1 MCEINP
7 LSNNE
12 YIKEDAELFFRN
24 AATII
29 KLESGYI
36 DYIMIEKLFSLAVK
50 MRNAEK
56 FIEKFI
62 QILYEADINNER
74 IAEFLQSISMNVAV
88 LSIISE
94 EIESKEKFQEVYDI
108 IYSEAEKLI

>member
-12 YIKEDAELFFRN
+12 YIKEEAELFFRN

-29 KLESGYI
+29 KLENSYI

-50 MRNAEK
+50 MRNAER
-56 FIEKFI
+56 FVEKFI

-74 IAEFLQSISMNVAV
+74 IAEFLQSISMNAAV
-88 LSIISE
+88 LGVIAE
-94 EIESKEKFQEVYDI
+94 ENENKEKFQEVYDI
-108 IYSEAEKLI
+108 IYTEAEKMI